1 MFRLFSTLVLGMALG
16 YCMFFVRLE
25 GRTVAAH
32 LGDIWSSSVVQ
43 DKVRLVEREV
53 PKALRGTLDE
63 GVPSQAPKRPQVLPH
78 SSPSHL
84 HLRPTPTQKSVT
96 KATVPS
102 PAAAGSSET
111 AAEAQ
116 RRADRLELDAL
127 VQRAQGHKKGVRS
140 PP

>member
-1 MFRLFSTLVLGMALG
+1 MNRLFSTLVLGMALG

-32 LGDIWSSSVVQ
+32 LGDIWASSVVQ

-53 PKALRGTLDE
+53 PKALRGTLAE
-63 GVPSQAPKRPQVLPH
+63 GVPSQAPKRPPLSPH
-78 SSPSHL
+78 GSPSHL
-84 HLRPTPTQKSVT
+84 RSRPTPSIKSAT
-96 KATVPS
+96 KAAVPS
-102 PAAAGSSET
+102 PAAADSDET

-127 VQRAQGHKKGVRS
+127 VQRAQGHRKGAR
-140 PP
+140 PAP